1 MKKLLSILICFI
13 LIASCCVLFVGCT
26 NNNAEATLYS
36 DNLVQEIETKGEI
49 YTITLTGKHH
59 VDTLVLEE
67 ATDNV
72 VSFGVYGKE
81 DDGSY
86 TLIYKQNRID
96 KYRVCSLDEIV
107 TDELRI
113 EIYNRQG
120 KVKISNIEV
129 YDSTAVKR
137 ETPFRVVDYFL
148 STDQK
153 LQNNQNKKEFYN
165 HLKVVDDLLLFGD
178 ISMGSDANIV
188 YKEGKEDFTTDINTI
203 NLLKGETKANN
214 PDLKVIVN
222 VDIKSNSV
230 ASDEKKPN
238 KAVYKWIKA
247 NMATIV
253 SNLVTFVNEFGID
266 GLNIDWDYPANGT
279 QWNWLSKLIVE
290 IDKQLDGL
298 GKFVTI
304 SLNPDSCN
312 LSKKARNALE
322 YVNLQTYDMFDERGE
337 HSSNYETCRHSVETF
352 MKKSKFT
359 KDKIMLGIPFYGRT
373 TNQSSEIVEF
383 GRYYES
389 NTNTI
394 NKWINVIYNY
404 NYVGKEDGIEKY
416 SELYFNGYAMVRD
429 KTTYAIASGL
439 GGVAVFKFDFDT
451 GEDKELAL
459 HNAVKEAIARGIKIT
474 E

>member
-96 KYRVCSLDEIV
+96 KYRVCSLDEII

-148 STDQK
+148 STDQNCK
-153 LQNNQNKKEFYN
+153 
-165 HLKVVDDLLLFGD
+165 
-178 ISMGSDANIV
+178 
-188 YKEGKEDFTTDINTI
+188 TTKI
-203 NLLKGETKANN
+203 
-214 PDLKVIVN
+214 
-222 VDIKSNSV
+222 
-230 ASDEKKPN
+230 
-238 KAVYKWIKA
+238 
-247 NMATIV
+247 
-253 SNLVTFVNEFGID
+253 
-266 GLNIDWDYPANGT
+266 
-279 QWNWLSKLIVE
+279 
-290 IDKQLDGL
+290 
-298 GKFVTI
+298 
-304 SLNPDSCN
+304 
-312 LSKKARNALE
+312 
-322 YVNLQTYDMFDERGE
+322 
-337 HSSNYETCRHSVETF
+337 
-352 MKKSKFT
+352 KKSF
-359 KDKIMLGIPFYGRT
+359 II
-373 TNQSSEIVEF
+373 I
-383 GRYYES
+383 
-389 NTNTI
+389 
-394 NKWINVIYNY
+394 
-404 NYVGKEDGIEKY
+404 
-416 SELYFNGYAMVRD
+416 
-429 KTTYAIASGL
+429 
-439 GGVAVFKFDFDT
+439 
-451 GEDKELAL
+451 
-459 HNAVKEAIARGIKIT
+459 
-474 E
+474 